1 MEQVQLLVNAALVA
15 GLGSWMAVAVVD
27 NWRHPR
33 LNEEAVA
40 TVLRFDLMARDYP
53 EDFALMAYRRIDAPR
68 TIRRL
73 FQAIRLAE
81 TVAAAALVGSA
92 LLILLAAGGFV
103 PVALATGAG
112 IVSTAFFTLIWAGFL
127 IGGNYFA
134 YWYCHQWA
142 QSNHFMLMVWGFLVL
157 LVLKP

>member
-1 MEQVQLLVNAALVA
+1 MEQVLLLVEAALVA
-15 GLGSWMAVAVVD
+15 GLGTWMAVAVAD

-33 LNEEAVA
+33 LNEEAVG
-40 TVLRFDLMARDYP
+40 TVVRLDLMARDYP
-53 EDFALMAYRRIDAPR
+53 EDFALIAHRRIDAPR

-81 TVAAAALVGSA
+81 TAAAAMLFGSVLLLV
-92 LLILLAAGGFV
+92 LAAGGIV
-103 PVALATGAG
+103 PAASATAAA
-112 IVSTAFFTLIWAGFL
+112 IVSAAFFTLIWAGFL

-142 QSNHFMLMVWGFLVL
+142 QSNHFMLLYWGFFVL
-157 LVLKP
+157 IVLMI

>member
-1 MEQVQLLVNAALVA
+1 MDQVLLLVEAALVA
-15 GLGSWMAVAVVD
+15 GPGLWMAVAVFD

-33 LNEEAVA
+33 LNEAAVA
-40 TVLRFDLMARDYP
+40 TVVRLDLLAQDYP
-53 EDFALMAYRRIDAPR
+53 EDFALIAHRRIDAPR

-73 FQAIRLAE
+73 FWAIRLAE
-81 TVAAAALVGSA
+81 TVAAAALIGSA
-92 LLILLAAGGFV
+92 LLLLLAAGALV
-103 PVALATGAG
+103 PVALATGAA
-112 IVSTAFFTLIWAGFL
+112 IVSAAFFTLIWAGFL

-142 QSNHFMLMVWGFLVL
+142 QSNHFMLMVWGLLVL

>member
-1 MEQVQLLVNAALVA
+1 MEQVQLLVEAALVA

-53 EDFALMAYRRIDAPR
+53 EDFALIAHRRIAAPR

-81 TVAAAALVGSA
+81 TVAAAALIGSA
-92 LLILLAAGGFV
+92 LLHVLAAGGLV

-112 IVSTAFFTLIWAGFL
+112 IVSAAFFTLIWAGFL

-134 YWYCHQWA
+134 YRYCHYCA
-142 QSNHFMLMVWGFLVL
+142 QSNHLMLLFWGFLVL
-157 LVLKP
+157 LVL